1 MSEGSKGQLPSR
13 WQRERPPVWWEALS
27 ILPSTASASVEGGVW
42 QHAARTREDPAL
54 FGSWCAHIGEQRR
67 SQSSCK
73 GLLAA
78 TVGCPI
84 LQIIKSVSF
93 CVCVSVSTGWRPCH
107 THLWTAFP
115 DSKYNLCNLVK
126 KVHSQT
132 HGAFCAV
139 EISGRRRSLPVPW
152 LFREGQRSGCSGPQT
167 LQCPA
172 YPQWY
177 LQPLSGN
184 EIEVKK

>member
-1 MSEGSKGQLPSR
+1 MSEGSKGQLPSQ
-13 WQRERPPVWWEALS
+13 WQRERPPVWWEALG
-27 ILPSTASASVEGGVW
+27 ILPSTASAAVEGGVW

-54 FGSWCAHIGEQRR
+54 FGSWCAHVGEQRR

-78 TVGCPI
+78 TVGCSI
-84 LQIIKSVSF
+84 LQIIKSLFLVSL
-93 CVCVSVSTGWRPCH
+93 CVHQLAQAEGRVILTCGQPFLTVST
-107 THLWTAFP
+107 
-115 DSKYNLCNLVK
+115 NLCNLVK

-184 EIEVKK
+184 